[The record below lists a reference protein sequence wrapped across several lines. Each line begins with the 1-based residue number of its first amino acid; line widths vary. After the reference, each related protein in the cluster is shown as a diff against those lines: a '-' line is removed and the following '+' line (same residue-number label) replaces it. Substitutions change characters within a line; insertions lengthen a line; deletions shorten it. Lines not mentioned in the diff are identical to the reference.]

1 VIDAQTYS
9 RLQDIIRREGR
20 SLLQYAVGSF
30 PWTNSGADARPA
42 VLLQAAQDEAEAAA
56 DLARLLVRH
65 RLTPP
70 WLGAYP
76 MAFTSFNYLA
86 LDRLVPLLVQYQ
98 LRDIA
103 ELEADLKQLDD
114 EVVRDLVRGLLN
126 VKQANLKKLEG
137 LLLPG
142 AEPAA
147 TPA

>member
-20 SLLQYAVGSF
+20 SLLQYAVESV

-42 VLLQAAQDEAEAAA
+42 VLQQAAQDEAEAAA
-56 DLARLLVRH
+56 ELARLLVRH
-65 RLTPP
+65 RLSPP
-70 WLGAYP
+70 WFGAYP

-86 LDRLVPLLVQYQ
+86 LDRLVPLLVRYQ

-114 EVVRDLVRGLLN
+114 EEVRDLVRGLLN

>member
-9 RLQDIIRREGR
+9 RLQNIIRREGR
-20 SLLQYAVGSF
+20 SLLQYAVESF
-30 PWTNSGADARPA
+30 PWTNNRADARPA
-42 VLLQAAQDEAEAAA
+42 VLQQAAQDEAEAAA
-56 DLARLLVRH
+56 ELARLLVRH

-103 ELEADLKQLDD
+103 ELEADLKQFDD
-114 EVVRDLVRGLLN
+114 EEVRDLVRGLLN

>member
-20 SLLQYAVGSF
+20 SLLQYAVESF
-30 PWTNSGADARPA
+30 PWTSSGTDARPA
-42 VLLQAAQDEAEAAA
+42 VLLQAAQDEAEAAGE
-56 DLARLLVRH
+56 LARLLVRH

-70 WLGAYP
+70 WLGAYA

-86 LDRLVPLLVQYQ
+86 LDRLVPLLVQHQ
-98 LRDIA
+98 LRGVA
-103 ELEADLKQLDD
+103 ALEADLKQLDD
-114 EVVRDLVRGLLN
+114 EEVRDRVRGLLN
-126 VKQANLKKLEG
+126 VKHANLKKLEG

-142 AEPAA
+142 AELAA